1 VRFGHT
7 LCILRKPRGG
17 LRALHLGATLGLV
30 GFVAMGEASRAD
42 PPDVVAGMRACANEQ
57 DDSRRLACYDRS
69 VGRIPLEPH
78 DSAASKPQPP
88 PVLAGPEAVALAE
101 QQFGMNPQLARQQAG
116 AQAMP
121 QLKELRARV
130 VAMSRKPRGEPI
142 VKLENG
148 QVWQAA
154 DGEVTDRLKVGDVV
168 TIWTGMM
175 GSYYMAVRHESVRVT
190 RVR

>member
-1 VRFGHT
+1 
-7 LCILRKPRGG
+7 
-17 LRALHLGATLGLV
+17 LRALRLGATLGLV

-69 VGRIPLEPH
+69 VGRIPVEPPH
-78 DSAASKPQPP
+78 SATSKPQPP
-88 PVLAGPEAVALAE
+88 PVPAGPEAVALAE
-101 QQFGMNPQLARQQAG
+101 QQFGMNSQLGRQQAG
-116 AQAMP
+116 AQAVP

-130 VAMSRKPRGEPI
+130 VAVTRKQRGEPI
-142 VKLENG
+142 VTLENG

-154 DGEVTDRLKVGDVV
+154 DGEVMDRLKVGDVV
-168 TIWTGMM
+168 TIGTGWL
-175 GSYYMAVRHESVRVT
+175 GSYYILAVRHEGVRVT